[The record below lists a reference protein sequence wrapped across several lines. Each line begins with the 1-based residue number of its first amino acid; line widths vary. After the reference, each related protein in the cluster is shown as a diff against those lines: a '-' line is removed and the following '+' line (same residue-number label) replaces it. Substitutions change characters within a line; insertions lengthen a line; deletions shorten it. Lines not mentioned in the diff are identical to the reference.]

1 MSADRLIN
9 KLSVTASLVLAVT
22 LCASLGVVAWPRVAS
37 ALGLEPARPAPAYS
51 AGDRIDVPAAWYE
64 TAPRTLVLFA
74 RASCGACQTA
84 QPFLKELVGA
94 VVESGDAVVL
104 VGHAGSRE
112 EDAVFAKS
120 LGVGDAGIQSAPAG
134 VRVRVTPTLVLVDKS
149 GTVLNAWEGVGPPDK
164 QKLIAAATAAAV
176 R

>member
-1 MSADRLIN
+1 MSADRLVN

-22 LCASLGVVAWPRVAS
+22 LCASLGVVAWPRVAG
-37 ALGLEPARPAPAYS
+37 AIGLQPARPAPAYA
-51 AGDRIDVPAAWYE
+51 AGDRIDVPAAWYQ

-84 QPFLKELVGA
+84 QPFLKELVGS

-120 LGVGDAGIQSAPAG
+120 LGVGDAAILSAPDDI
-134 VRVRVTPTLVLVDKS
+134 RVRVTPTLVLVDKT
-149 GTVLNAWEGVGPPDK
+149 GTILHAWEGVGPPDK
-164 QKLIAAATAAAV
+164 QKLIAAAIK
-176 R
+176 